1 VFETFAELLVRDSDT
16 SRLDNNDLL
25 VNDNF
30 SVVSSRK
37 LFGEITAA
45 VVVDVR
51 VAANV
56 ELLSDENSGVIVWS
70 SVTVGL
76 KLFVIWS
83 SEEFFVSAGKI
94 KRKKWN

>member
-1 VFETFAELLVRDSDT
+1 MAELLVRDSDT

-37 LFGEITAA
+37 LLGEITAA
-45 VVVDVR
+45 VDTVGVR
-51 VAANV
+51 VVAND
-56 ELLSDENSGVIVWS
+56 ELPSDKGSGVVGWA
-70 SVTVGL
+70 SVDVGL

-83 SEEFFVSAGKI
+83 SEEFFVSVGKEKNA
-94 KRKKWN
+94 KRN